1 MSLLR
6 RALRHGLPAVALAL
20 VVVIAALVA
29 RVSEGRRAVEGCD
42 AALARQDYVEAI
54 VLARAAAEARC
65 PWCEAPELG
74 YAKLHALAKDA
85 ESRGD
90 HPTAVAA
97 WRAVRATTLA
107 TSVLDRSPARRERA
121 EGEIAR
127 LEHRLDAA
135 TTAAGS
141 APSPAASEER
151 LRAALATSLV
161 PSGIVFAL
169 LAIGGAL
176 FAFGAV
182 RFVRSRVFRVP
193 DLVVAVAGGALAA
206 AAVLVF

>member
-1 MSLLR
+1 MSMLP
-6 RALRHGLPAVALAL
+6 RARRHGLPAVALAL
-20 VVVIAALVA
+20 VVVIAALVT

-74 YAKLHALAKDA
+74 FARLFAIAKDA

-97 WRAVRATTLA
+97 WRAVRAATLA
-107 TSVLDRSPARRERA
+107 TSVIDRSPARRERA
-121 EGEIAR
+121 DGEIAR
-127 LEHRLDAA
+127 LEHRIDAA
-135 TTAAGS
+135 TAGS

-176 FAFGAV
+176 FVIGAV
-182 RFVRSRVFRVP
+182 RFVRARTFRVP

>member
-1 MSLLR
+1 MSILS

-20 VVVIAALVA
+20 VVVIAALIA

-74 YAKLHALAKDA
+74 YARLHAIAKDA

-90 HPTAVAA
+90 PPTAVAA
-97 WRAVRATTLA
+97 WRAVRAATLA

-121 EGEIAR
+121 DGEIAR
-127 LEHRLDAA
+127 LEHRIDAA
-135 TTAAGS
+135 TAGS
-141 APSPAASEER
+141 TPSPAASEER
-151 LRAALATSLV
+151 LRAALTTSLV

-176 FAFGAV
+176 FAVGAV
-182 RFVRSRVFRVP
+182 RFVRAGSFRGP

>member
-1 MSLLR
+1 MSILA

-20 VVVIAALVA
+20 VVVIAAWVA
-29 RVSEGRRAVEGCD
+29 RASEGRRSVEGCD
-42 AALARQDYVEAI
+42 AALARSNRVEAI

-74 YAKLHALAKDA
+74 YARLYAIAKDA

-121 EGEIAR
+121 EAEIAR
-127 LEHRLDAA
+127 IEHRIDAA
-135 TTAAGS
+135 ATAAGS

-151 LRAALATSLV
+151 LRAALATPSV

-176 FAFGAV
+176 FALGAV
-182 RFVRSRVFRVP
+182 RFVRARAFRVAE
-193 DLVVAVAGGALAA
+193 LVVALAGGALAA
-206 AAVLVF
+206 AAVLLF